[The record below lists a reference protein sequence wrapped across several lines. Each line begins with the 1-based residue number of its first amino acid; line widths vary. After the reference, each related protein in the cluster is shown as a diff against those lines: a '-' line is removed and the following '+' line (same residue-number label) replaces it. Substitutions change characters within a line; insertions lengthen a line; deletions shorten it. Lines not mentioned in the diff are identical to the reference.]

1 MRRLYLILT
10 CRCIPALHSGGQRG
24 FTLHLG
30 TKPSTVHRIKN
41 LSDVYG
47 HTRRGGGGWMHHAS
61 NLNPELYHVGI
72 MSGNQ
77 TLPRCFETSQWISS
91 REYL

>member
-47 HTRRGGGGWMHHAS
+47 HTGGVDAPR
-61 NLNPELYHVGI
+61 LQPE
-72 MSGNQ
+72 S
-77 TLPRCFETSQWISS
+77 
-91 REYL
+91 